1 MKQSGESN
9 DEQTPVKPKRSRAV
23 RVASILIVVVI
34 VGAAFAL
41 VSRPAPG
48 QRTTTDTSVQ
58 VVIVAARG
66 DASAEFPIALQEG
79 GDPEHEADHVFEPLQ
94 GLSGVSSA
102 KLDWSSGLVLT
113 VEYDSSAIS
122 AEQIA
127 DTVAKSGYL
136 ATSDG
141 Q

>member
-23 RVASILIVVVI
+23 RVASVLIVVVI

-79 GDPEHEADHVFEPLQ
+79 GDPVHEADHVFEPLQ
-94 GLSGVSSA
+94 GLSGVTSA

-113 VEYDSSAIS
+113 VEYDSSAITP
-122 AEQIA
+122 EQIA
-127 DTVAKSGYL
+127 ETVAKSGYL
-136 ATSDG
+136 ATTDG